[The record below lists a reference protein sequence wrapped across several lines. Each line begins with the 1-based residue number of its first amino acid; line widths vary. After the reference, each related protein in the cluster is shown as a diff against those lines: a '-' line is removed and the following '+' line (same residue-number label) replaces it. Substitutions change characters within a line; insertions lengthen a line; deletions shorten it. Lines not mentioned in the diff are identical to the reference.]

1 MNRFKDAY
9 PDNAFAVEYGDKSAP
24 TILAKG
30 VGQKARLIIEAAKD
44 ANIPVIEHPRLAK
57 LLEGVDINE
66 EIPEALYHSMAV
78 VLSWVFWMRGDK
90 PF

>member
-30 VGQKARLIIEAAKD
+30 VGQEARMIIDAAKD
-44 ANIPVIEHPRLAK
+44 ANIPIIEDPRLAK

>member
-30 VGQKARLIIEAAKD
+30 VGQEARMIIEAAKD
-44 ANIPVIEHPRLAK
+44 ANIPIIEDPRLAR

-66 EIPEALYHSMAV
+66 EIPEALYQSMAV
-78 VLSWVFWMRGDK
+78 VL
-90 PF
+90 